1 MLQAIGV
8 VMDLGQRAALGRR
21 PRRGCRRPTC
31 RRGRSFALFARRPQS
46 WWRPYSPS
54 TLTIIDCLV
63 YYDWVPRPERHP
75 VDKLLD
81 VSRDLVLSDGARA
94 VTVDRI
100 VAVSGAPKGSVY
112 HRFSTVNDLLATMW
126 LRGVRRSQARFLE
139 ALDAEGDPIEAAV
152 AAGLAIHDFAAD
164 EPADARLLAALRR
177 EDLVAEVT
185 DPALAVALQRVNDEL
200 RSAMTA
206 LARRLYGRAT
216 RDAIERATCAVI
228 DLPQGAIRR
237 HLVQGVAVPRGVRP
251 QLAAAIR
258 AALRHPPNSTD

>member
-1 MLQAIGV
+1 L
-8 VMDLGQRAALGRR
+8 
-21 PRRGCRRPTC
+21 
-31 RRGRSFALFARRPQS
+31 
-46 WWRPYSPS
+46 
-54 TLTIIDCLV
+54 TLIAVIDYLV
-63 YYDWVPRPERHP
+63 YYNSVPRPERHP

-81 VSRDLVLSDGARA
+81 VSRDLVLSHGARG

-112 HRFSTVNDLLATMW
+112 HRFSTVNDLLAAMW

-139 ALDAEGDPIEAAV
+139 PLNAGGNPTQAAV
-152 AAGLAIHDFAAD
+152 ATGLAIHDFAAE

-177 EDLVAEVT
+177 EDLVGDVT
-185 DPALAVALQRVNDEL
+185 DPALAAALRQVNDEL
-200 RSAMTA
+200 HTAVSA

-216 RDAIERATCAVI
+216 LGAIQRTTCAVI

-237 HLVQGVAVPRGVRP
+237 HLVQGVPVPRVVRP

-258 AALRHPPNSTD
+258 AALQHPPSTG

>member
-1 MLQAIGV
+1 
-8 VMDLGQRAALGRR
+8 
-21 PRRGCRRPTC
+21 
-31 RRGRSFALFARRPQS
+31 
-46 WWRPYSPS
+46 
-54 TLTIIDCLV
+54 
-63 YYDWVPRPERHP
+63 VPRPQRHP
-75 VDKLLD
+75 VDKILD

-139 ALDAEGDPIEAAV
+139 ALNGEGNPIEAAV
-152 AAGLAIHDFAAD
+152 AAGLAIHDFATE

-177 EDLVAEVT
+177 EDLVGEVT
-185 DPALAVALQRVNDEL
+185 DPALVAALKDVNSQLRLAV
-200 RSAMTA
+200 TA
-206 LARRLYGRAT
+206 LARLLYGRAT
-216 RDAIERATCAVI
+216 RDAIERTTCAVI

-237 HLVQGVAVPRGVRP
+237 HLVQGVPVPRAVRP

-258 AALRHPPNSTD
+258 AALQHPPSTD